1 MNKILISA
9 LLLTAGYAFG
19 QMEIG
24 WDSSNL
30 KKKVK
35 SIKETMYYLPTED
48 MGGVKQEI
56 SNLERKRIT
65 YTLEGENEMIIYH
78 DENDKI
84 IEKRPLPQNK
94 ILRGRI
100 LYEEPRGFI
109 DNYDDKGNI
118 VETIY
123 LSQNPDIVAK
133 SYYKYDDKGNII
145 EQILDDI
152 VEEPLYRR
160 FVFKYDSK
168 GNRIK
173 DIVYNKEGKKIDQIR
188 YKYNKYN
195 DIVKKKY
202 YKTSFQ
208 YRYKYDEKNNWIE
221 RISLKQN
228 KPFILDG
235 YPRTLDQADFLKS
248 LEAKNINID
257 QVILLEITPEQIIS
271 RLEKRRICPNCK
283 TIYHMQYNPP
293 KDYIHCNNESCQN
306 VEVIKRA
313 DDNPEIIKNRIKIYE
328 QQTSMLINYYEKAN
342 ILIKLNSYRPID
354 EIVKDTSKEL
364 GI

>member
-1 MNKILISA
+1 MIKNNSFKLPNLILLGPPGAGKGSLASKLASLYGYYQLSTGDMFRSEIKNKSPL
-9 LLLTAGYAFG
+9 G
-19 QMEIG
+19 
-24 WDSSNL
+24 L
-30 KKKVK
+30 KIK
-35 SIKETMYYLPTED
+35 SILDSGAY
-48 MGGVKQEI
+48 V
-56 SNLERKRIT
+56 S
-65 YTLEGENEMIIYH
+65 
-78 DENDKI
+78 
-84 IEKRPLPQNK
+84 
-94 ILRGRI
+94 
-100 LYEEPRGFI
+100 
-109 DNYDDKGNI
+109 
-118 VETIY
+118 
-123 LSQNPDIVAK
+123 
-133 SYYKYDDKGNII
+133 
-145 EQILDDI
+145 DDI
-152 VEEPLYRR
+152 TNELVE
-160 FVFKYDSK
+160 
-168 GNRIK
+168 
-173 DIVYNKEGKKIDQIR
+173 
-188 YKYNKYN
+188 
-195 DIVKKKY
+195 
-202 YKTSFQ
+202 KTLLELQ
-208 YRYKYDEKNNWIE
+208 
-221 RISLKQN
+221 KQN

-293 KDYIHCNNESCQN
+293 KDYIHCNNKSCQN

>member
-1 MNKILISA
+1 
-9 LLLTAGYAFG
+9 
-19 QMEIG
+19 
-24 WDSSNL
+24 
-30 KKKVK
+30 
-35 SIKETMYYLPTED
+35 
-48 MGGVKQEI
+48 
-56 SNLERKRIT
+56 
-65 YTLEGENEMIIYH
+65 MIIYH

-228 KPFILDG
+228 KPFIITK
-235 YPRTLDQADFLKS
+235 R
-248 LEAKNINID
+248 
-257 QVILLEITPEQIIS
+257 VIE
-271 RLEKRRICPNCK
+271 
-283 TIYHMQYNPP
+283 
-293 KDYIHCNNESCQN
+293 
-306 VEVIKRA
+306 
-313 DDNPEIIKNRIKIYE
+313 
-328 QQTSMLINYYEKAN
+328 YY
-342 ILIKLNSYRPID
+342 D
-354 EIVKDTSKEL
+354 
-364 GI
+364 

>member
-1 MNKILISA
+1 MIKNNSFKLPNLILLGPPGAGKGSLASKLASLYGYYQLSTGDMFRSEIRNKSPL
-9 LLLTAGYAFG
+9 G
-19 QMEIG
+19 
-24 WDSSNL
+24 L
-30 KKKVK
+30 KIK
-35 SIKETMYYLPTED
+35 SILDSGAY
-48 MGGVKQEI
+48 V
-56 SNLERKRIT
+56 S
-65 YTLEGENEMIIYH
+65 
-78 DENDKI
+78 
-84 IEKRPLPQNK
+84 
-94 ILRGRI
+94 
-100 LYEEPRGFI
+100 
-109 DNYDDKGNI
+109 
-118 VETIY
+118 
-123 LSQNPDIVAK
+123 
-133 SYYKYDDKGNII
+133 
-145 EQILDDI
+145 DDI
-152 VEEPLYRR
+152 TNELVE
-160 FVFKYDSK
+160 
-168 GNRIK
+168 
-173 DIVYNKEGKKIDQIR
+173 
-188 YKYNKYN
+188 
-195 DIVKKKY
+195 
-202 YKTSFQ
+202 KTLLELQ
-208 YRYKYDEKNNWIE
+208 
-221 RISLKQN
+221 KQN

-342 ILIKLNSYRPID
+342 ILIKLNSYRSID